1 MSLNKDGTYTGYI
14 YKIKNM
20 VNGKCYIGQ
29 TTTTIEHRWGQH
41 KSDKTNPNPMY
52 KAFKKYGIENFSIKE
67 ITHYT
72 RDTKEKLLN
81 ILNKKEIYYIDKYNS
96 LVTQNGY
103 NLSIGG
109 DNRGIHNCYS
119 VDVYNR
125 IGDLLYQCD
134 SAKEASRIFGG
145 YDVSSIL
152 DCCKGISVPNIDYI
166 FRYKNEPFDKY
177 SIERKTTGIPVYQF
191 TLNGELVN
199 IFDSSFQAAK
209 SLGVNPS
216 SITSVLYGIN
226 KTCCG
231 YYWNT
236 KNKFD
241 FVKIKDVRR
250 QVDQYN
256 KDGTFIYTFESS
268 ADAARKLGL
277 KNSVGI
283 IACCNGKIISSHSF
297 IWRYHEDSFDTYRT
311 KLKTTK
317 NYDTLPY
324 KNKPFYDQ
332 SKSVDMYSKDK
343 KFLKTFSS
351 MVEAATEIN
360 ADNANISACCL
371 GRVKS
376 VKGYIFRFHGD
387 PIDIYQCDGKT
398 QRQSILIFDLSGN
411 LLNTYSSKNKA
422 FKETGIGYHMIENY
436 CDGRN
441 NHVYEDKVIL
451 YEKDKALINDII
463 KQIA

>member
-41 KSDKTNPNPMY
+41 KSDKTNSNPMY
-52 KAFKKYGIENFSIKE
+52 KAFKKYGIENFSVKE
-67 ITHYT
+67 VANYT

-109 DNRGIHNCYS
+109 DNRGIYNCYS

-125 IGDLLYQCD
+125 VGDLLYQCT
-134 SAKEASRIFGG
+134 SAKEASRIFSD

-191 TLNGELVN
+191 TLDG
-199 IFDSSFQAAK
+199 K
-209 SLGVNPS
+209 
-216 SITSVLYGIN
+216 
-226 KTCCG
+226 
-231 YYWNT
+231 
-236 KNKFD
+236 
-241 FVKIKDVRR
+241 FVKKYDSISKAALSVNGSASGLKLHLTGIRKTYKGHFWSYDDKFNYIPAKDVRKKI
-250 QVDQYN
+250 DKYTLDGKYITTYN
-256 KDGTFIYTFESS
+256 SAKEAQESVN
-268 ADAARKLGL
+268 AT
-277 KNSVGI
+277 NSHSI
-283 IACCNGKIISSHSF
+283 IGVCNGKF
-297 IWRYHEDSFDTYRT
+297 MKAFNYVWRYSGDPYNKYQNFIDLKDNSFSYG
-311 KLKTTK
+311 
-317 NYDTLPY
+317 
-324 KNKPFYDQ
+324 
-332 SKSVDMYSKDK
+332 KSVDMYSKDK
-343 KFLKTFSS
+343 KYLKTFSS

-371 GRVKS
+371 GKVKT

-387 PIDIYQCDGKT
+387 PINVYQCDGKT
-398 QRQSILIFDLSGN
+398 QKQSILIFDLSGN

-451 YEKDKALINDII
+451 YEKDKVLINDII
-463 KQIA
+463 K